1 MNGRNRRL
9 NDRGMTL
16 VELLIAIVILAIIVV
31 PLLHSFVSS
40 ARVNMDARKKLKIT
54 TTAQDV
60 MEGLRADT
68 LEDLALQIYY
78 HDGVSSNGVVRDG
91 FHIIDKALV
100 KGTMSENRCVINP
113 DGSVDN
119 FTSVSDTAV
128 SDDDKPCIESTNG
141 GETYEFK
148 RKDDGKYYFYMTDVT
163 VENVGTPNY
172 KVDVLISADA
182 DYYRDPSIISVNSAR
197 HNGTP
202 LVDISDMNS
211 LKDFVFSIN
220 EKEMLDNINAAN
232 YTSYSL
238 KDTKVTVSI
247 TLEKKN
253 IGGNDK
259 IQATVSSKLQ
269 ALSPLP
275 TTHYD
280 ESNQVVTRDTVRN
293 IYLFYSPT
301 YNGDISGVTVPDEIN
316 IINNDKLDNNLY
328 IVKQYD
334 DAIASTGFLDQYEMN
349 YRCKITIG
357 ESGETNCHTKIRTN
371 LDYNLYKVLNNT
383 GVLERVPVSQTQT
396 EYVYNTD
403 VKDPLTWESNG
414 EKVISPMGGGEIT
427 DRIYNASV
435 YVYKEGS
442 IANALSPGGGG
453 TIAADNLLISLD
465 GSMQ

>member
-68 LEDLALQIYY
+68 LEDLALQIYF

-91 FHIIDKALV
+91 FHIIDKDLV

-113 DGSVDN
+113 NGSVDN
-119 FTSVSDTAV
+119 FTAVSDTAV

-182 DYYRDPSIISVNSAR
+182 DYYRDPSSISVNSAR

-269 ALSPLP
+269 ALANSA
-275 TTHYD
+275 HYD
-280 ESNQVVTRDTVRN
+280 ESNQVVTRDMVRN

-301 YNGDISGVTVPDEIN
+301 YNGEISGTTVPDVIN
-316 IINNDKLDNNLY
+316 ITNNDKCDNNFY

-334 DAIASTGFLDQYEMN
+334 DAIASSGFMEAYENN
-349 YRCKITIG
+349 YKCSIKIT
-357 ESGETNCHTKIRTN
+357 ESGETDCHTKIRTN
-371 LDYNLYKVLNNT
+371 LDYNLYKVLNNS
-383 GVLERVPVSQTQT
+383 GALERMPVGQT
-396 EYVYNTD
+396 EYEYNTD
-403 VKDPLTWESNG
+403 TKDPLTWESNG